1 MVRLFLY
8 QGANIEATC
17 KRGRTPLIW
26 DVISDVVALLLEHG
40 ANIESRC
47 IDGNTPLLNAV
58 SIPSHGSYD
67 GIVRLLLEN
76 NADVHALNNDR
87 WTPLLLA
94 ACYSTETV
102 LRLFWRE
109 DQISIR
115 PTLTEKD
122 QYFMLRVEEPMENRL

>member
-1 MVRLFLY
+1 LLAIRSGHVEVARLLHGTGADIDAPNASGLTALAESAQEGLLEVVRLFLY
-8 QGANIEATC
+8 QGANIQATC

-87 WTPLLLA
+87 WTPL
-94 ACYSTETV
+94 
-102 LRLFWRE
+102 
-109 DQISIR
+109 
-115 PTLTEKD
+115 
-122 QYFMLRVEEPMENRL
+122 